1 MLFVFVYI
9 FGNNQSRCCASF
21 VSVCV
26 INIPLF
32 IFFSCIVNC
41 VVFMFF
47 FSVVLYLVSRL
58 DAILFAIL
66 LAILFA
72 ILFAVTLLFLSGS
85 SYLCQ

>member
-1 MLFVFVYI
+1 MLFVFFYI

-26 INIPLF
+26 NNIPLF
-32 IFFSCIVNC
+32 CCIVHC

-66 LAILFA
+66 
-72 ILFAVTLLFLSGS
+72 FAVTSLFLSGS
-85 SYLCQ
+85 TYLCQ

>member
-32 IFFSCIVNC
+32 IFFSCIVHC

-66 LAILFA
+66 
-72 ILFAVTLLFLSGS
+72 FAVTSLFLSGS